1 MGRICAYRNY
11 AAKIGSAIMQCY
23 ASYLEIFSNSNMEE
37 YMLPWKN
44 STHSNLMHIIQTLVK
59 DLFEESI
66 YLLNGPCNFQFIQAA
81 VDGMLKTEDNVGTK
95 KKKLPVIS
103 NLYSK
108 VLENRKA
115 SFYCL

>member
-1 MGRICAYRNY
+1 
-11 AAKIGSAIMQCY
+11 MQCY
-23 ASYLEIFSNSNMEE
+23 ASYLEIFINSNMEE

-95 KKKLPVIS
+95 KNYPSFPTYIQKSLKREKPHFIACERNS
-103 NLYSK
+103 INLH
-108 VLENRKA
+108 VLVFDW
-115 SFYCL
+115 SQ